1 MKTKNLNG
9 YYNVVGQNI
18 RKYRERKGIS
28 QRQLANKLNLKGINL
43 YHSDISRIE
52 TNDLFIRDYELIGIC
67 KILGI
72 TYEQIFEDTEKYF
85 D

>member
-18 RKYRERKGIS
+18 RKYREHKSIS

-52 TNDLFIRDYELIGIC
+52 ANDLFIRDYELIGIY
-67 KILGI
+67 KVLGI
-72 TYEQIFEDTEKYF
+72 T
-85 D
+85 

>member
-18 RKYRERKGIS
+18 RKYREHKSIS

-52 TNDLFIRDYELIGIC
+52 ANDLFIRDYELIGIY
-67 KILGI
+67 KVLLGI
-72 TYEQIFEDTEKYF
+72 T
-85 D
+85 

>member
-18 RKYRERKGIS
+18 RKFREHKGIS

-52 TNDLFIRDYELIGIC
+52 ANDLFIRDYELIGIC
-67 KILGI
+67 KILEI

>member
-18 RKYRERKGIS
+18 RKYREYNGIS

-52 TNDLFIRDYELIGIC
+52 ANDLFIRDYELMGIC
-67 KILGI
+67 KVLGI
-72 TYEQIFEDTEKYF
+72 TYDQIFEDTEKYF

>member
-9 YYNVVGQNI
+9 YYNVIGQNI
-18 RKYRERKGIS
+18 RKYREHKGIS

-52 TNDLFIRDYELIGIC
+52 ANYLFIRDYELIGIC
-67 KILGI
+67 KVLGI

>member
-9 YYNVVGQNI
+9 YYNVIGQNI
-18 RKYRERKGIS
+18 RKYREHKSIS

-52 TNDLFIRDYELIGIC
+52 ANDLFIRDYELIGIY
-67 KILGI
+67 KVLGI
-72 TYEQIFEDTEKYF
+72 T
-85 D
+85 